1 MKRVFLL
8 LVLLLSLLTLCSCN
22 KKMITSKD
30 YDYAIIKLQNGE
42 VIETSVHSWSNVD
55 ENNVQVTTTDGVT
68 YLVNTVNLTLMNN

>member
-8 LVLLLSLLTLCSCN
+8 LVLILSLLTLCSCN

-42 VIETSVHSWSNVD
+42 VIETSVRSWSNVD
-55 ENNVQVTTTDGVT
+55 ENNIQVTTTDGTT

>member
-1 MKRVFLL
+1 
-8 LVLLLSLLTLCSCN
+8 
-22 KKMITSKD
+22 MITSND

>member
-1 MKRVFLL
+1 
-8 LVLLLSLLTLCSCN
+8 
-22 KKMITSKD
+22 MITSKD